1 MVEIRQRSRHVFE
14 KNGDGLARSDDSLDI
29 GPEVAGIVGPSPL
42 ASDGE
47 GLAREASVD
56 KIDSASPRASVER
69 AEVGPDRGTIQQ
81 SVLST
86 PNEHVLAE
94 RVRFAVGDGTI
105 VGDDALESTFDA
117 SNPATQGKGV
127 HSNIHA
133 TPFSTAASRKWARI
147 ASQAAR
153 VSAEGLPLSYLS
165 EERRRSSMS
174 RNVAIRSRPCNAAR
188 KRSSSSGDVNSRIM
202 FIRSRLGWPVG
213 LEPTLPEPQ
222 SGVLSIWTTATS
234 LF

>member
-1 MVEIRQRSRHVFE
+1 MVEVRHGSGHVLQKDNCGFRL
-14 KNGDGLARSDDSLDI
+14 GDDAPDV
-29 GPEVAGIVGPSPL
+29 GPEVAGVGGS
-42 ASDGE
+42 ASRAGNGE
-47 GLAREASVD
+47 GLAGNASVD

-69 AEVGPDRGTIQQ
+69 AEVGPDRGTIQP

-202 FIRSRLGWPVG
+202 FI
-213 LEPTLPEPQ
+213 
-222 SGVLSIWTTATS
+222 
-234 LF
+234 